1 MESQSALAQM
11 GCLKF
16 HFSQMGFH
24 QRPQISLPSGKKIQ
38 ALTVTCGL
46 RDANKKP
53 MWRSRVLSSEAIQAV
68 HAMKLA
74 KSSSK
79 LEELF
84 QSRICRLLKADLL
97 DTLTELRRQNELDL
111 ALKVFNFV
119 RKEVWYKPDL
129 SLYSDMILMLGKNKQ
144 IATAEELF
152 CEIKKEGLDP
162 DTRVYT
168 EMIGVYLQVGMID
181 KAMETYETMKA
192 SGCTPH
198 KLTFTILIRNLENAG
213 EEELVAAVRRDCIQ
227 YVEFPKKF
235 LEEVY
240 QKHRKTQV
248 DLV

>member
-1 MESQSALAQM
+1 MYITKKSSSLFTPPSLPSPRHMESQSALAQM

-79 LEELF
+79 LEEVF

-111 ALKVFNFV
+111 ALKVRFFFCSS
-119 RKEVWYKPDL
+119 RFFYLLFFL
-129 SLYSDMILMLGKNKQ
+129 SFFFFKL
-144 IATAEELF
+144 
-152 CEIKKEGLDP
+152 
-162 DTRVYT
+162 
-168 EMIGVYLQVGMID
+168 LQVI
-181 KAMETYETMKA
+181 T
-192 SGCTPH
+192 C
-198 KLTFTILIRNLENAG
+198 
-213 EEELVAAVRRDCIQ
+213 
-227 YVEFPKKF
+227 VEIAC
-235 LEEVY
+235 L
-240 QKHRKTQV
+240 
-248 DLV
+248 